1 MTWQYPST
9 RINFS
14 SFPKSQLCPWPQRCW
29 VAILQ
34 RSNAQVIAIPSCK
47 TNSRQTIP
55 LYGRCLMQSMAVNVI
70 AFYFVSVHLRLW
82 NFHAGNYVRR
92 LTALLIILPLFM
104 WKILLSAS
112 YYCRYPWL
120 GLNHSR
126 YNSDL
131 SPFQP
136 LCTILSG
143 NEWVHF
149 KAVSIILI
157 YQESQELPTF

>member
-1 MTWQYPST
+1 MLLAS
-9 RINFS
+9 
-14 SFPKSQLCPWPQRCW
+14 RCR
-29 VAILQ
+29 VVILQ
-34 RSNAQVIAIPSCK
+34 RSNARVIAIPLCK
-47 TNSRQTIP
+47 TSSKKMIP
-55 LYGRCLMQSMAVNVI
+55 LCGRCLMQSMAVNMI
-70 AFYFVSVHLRLW
+70 AFYLISVHLRLW

-92 LTALLIILPLFM
+92 LTTLLIILPLFM

-131 SPFQP
+131 SSFQ
-136 LCTILSG
+136 LLRTILSG
-143 NEWVHF
+143 NEWVQV

-157 YQESQELPTF
+157 YQEIRELPNF